1 MKTTSANKYNTSVNL
16 DVEKAQRELGKQAGR
31 VVIAQGMLKIR
42 PNKTRTVG

>member
-16 DVEKAQRELGKQAGR
+16 DVEKAQRELGKQTGK
-31 VVIAQGMLKIR
+31 VVIARSMLKIR